1 MWLKLVN
8 RRKSRYIF
16 LIFLFAGCVEP
27 YDFVIVDKE
36 PRLVIEGT
44 ISDKSYNE
52 TLLYPSDGR
61 RFSVKLTYTSN
72 VSNERV
78 QPVSDASVVL
88 LDDLSTSIAY
98 AEVQSGIYEI
108 MDPDFKAV
116 PERAYK
122 LQVKLSND
130 EIYESS
136 WERLPEYEPLPVGE
150 IGFSE
155 TEKVTYQYVEKEK
168 KVKTIK
174 GIDVFVQVP
183 TRNQGQT
190 TYYRWDYST
199 HWIFIAPLPPVF
211 SPVKK
216 CWVAGTHYL
225 SDFRLLADHVG
236 GYKANLFF
244 MPTEGNER
252 ILEDFTVLVR
262 QKVLSEDYFNFL
274 REMQEQDQNF
284 LHSDRPPYNLKTNFT
299 AVSGGRDPIGYF
311 AVTGEEA
318 TRWYFNVD
326 DLSYAVPNNLR
337 QGCQGPPPFVPPPGC
352 NSCIEYQFGLAT
364 TVEPDWWRD

>member
-1 MWLKLVN
+1 MWVKLVN
-8 RRKSRYIF
+8 RRISRYIF
-16 LIFLFAGCVEP
+16 LIFIFAGCVEP
-27 YDFVIVDKE
+27 YDFVIEDKE

-44 ISDKSYNE
+44 ISDKSFNE

-78 QPVSDASVVL
+78 QPVSYASVIL
-88 LDDLSTSIAY
+88 LDDVGTTIAY
-98 AEVQSGIYEI
+98 NEVQNGIYEI

-116 PERAYK
+116 PGRAYK
-122 LQVKLSND
+122 LRVNLPND

-136 WERLPEYEPLPVGE
+136 WERLPEYVSLPVGE
-150 IGFSE
+150 IGFDE

-168 KVKTIK
+168 KVRTIK
-174 GIDVFVQVP
+174 GIDVFVHVP
-183 TRNQGQT
+183 TRDPDQT
-190 TYYRWDYST
+190 IYYRWDFST

-216 CWVAGTHYL
+216 CWVAGTRYL
-225 SDFRLLADHVG
+225 SDYRLLADHVG

-252 ILEDFTVLVR
+252 IFEDFTVLVH

-274 REMQEQDQNF
+274 KEMQEQDQDA
-284 LHSDRPPYNLKTNFT
+284 LRSDKPPYNLKTNIT
-299 AVSGGRDPIGYF
+299 AVNGGRAPIGYF
-311 AVTGEEA
+311 AVIGEEA
-318 TRWYFNVD
+318 RRWYFNVN
-326 DLSYAVPNNLR
+326 DLSYLVPNKLR
-337 QGCQGPPPFVPPPGC
+337 QSCQGPPPFVPPPGC
-352 NSCIEYQFGLAT
+352 ENCIEYQSGLAT
-364 TVEPDWWRD
+364 NVEPDWWRD